1 MNVTVF
7 SSSSCAICHAEMQ
20 WLDKQG
26 VSYDNVVVDE
36 DEGGMEKM
44 MQATG
49 GSIQGT
55 PFTVI
60 ENDGT
65 TDTVIGFDRAKLT
78 SLIAS

>member
-1 MNVTVF
+1 MSVTVF

-26 VSYDNVVVDE
+26 VSYSNIVVDE

-44 MQATG
+44 LQATG
-49 GSIQGT
+49 GIIQGT

-60 ENDGT
+60 EQNGT
-65 TDTVIGFDRAKLT
+65 TETVAGFDRARLTKLV
-78 SLIAS
+78 AS